1 MQNKQENTERKI
13 LTIGEAKYFLDSVT
27 EEGKGLIDT
36 INIIVSEQE
45 RLKIQMGITSVAY
58 DTILEKLNLES
69 ANFEKAE

>member
-45 RLKIQMGITSVAY
+45 RLKIQTGITSVAY
-58 DTILEKLNLES
+58 DTMLEKLNLES

>member
-1 MQNKQENTERKI
+1 MQENTERKI

>member
-58 DTILEKLNLES
+58 DTMLEKLNLES